1 MIKKRKTILWLIVSL
16 FIAVTTIRVIFLQN
30 RSLSLKNLSLIIWSA
45 SPSWIVVS
53 LLLVLGFIVFE
64 GFSLQYI
71 LNRLGYTAGPIQGII
86 YSAGDQFFSAI
97 TPSASGGQPA
107 SAFFMYSDHI
117 PGAAITVCLLINLVM
132 YVASTLTI
140 GVICLLINPDIL
152 SAFGTASKCLIVFGI
167 LATVLLTVTFTVL
180 LKKPEII
187 QKCGE
192 KLLHFMSGRR
202 YLKDA
207 SSLSDRFKGYYD
219 DYSLC
224 SGVLNSGIK
233 SFIPVFILDLGQR
246 IVQITIAVT
255 LHLAIGGP
263 TRTNLLDL
271 WTIQALSLIGANFIP
286 VPGGMGV
293 ADYLMI
299 DGFKYLFDTDYAY
312 SFQTICRSF
321 SFYLGTMISGLIV
334 LYGSVKVT
342 RERRRKTNV
351 YMGIPEKSRVCGGNR
366 AKQPTA
372 RRKNDGAGRFYIGE
386 NNN

>member
-16 FIAVTTIRVIFLQN
+16 IIAITTVRVIFLQN
-30 RSLSLKNLSLIIWSA
+30 RSLSFKKLSLIIKSA
-45 SPSWIVVS
+45 SPSWIAVS

-71 LNRLGYTAGPIQGII
+71 LNRLGYTTGLIRGIL

-117 PGAAITVCLLINLVM
+117 PGAAITICLLINLVM

-140 GVICLLINPDIL
+140 GILCFMINPDIL
-152 SAFGTASKCLIVFGI
+152 SAFGTASIWLIVFGI
-167 LATVLLTVTFTVL
+167 LATILLTITFVVL
-180 LKKPEII
+180 LKKPVII

-192 KLLHFMSGRR
+192 KLIHFLSEHRL
-202 YLKDA
+202 LKDA
-207 SSLSDRFKGYYD
+207 SRLSDRFKGYYD

-224 SGVLNSGIK
+224 SSVLDSGIK
-233 SFIPVFILDLGQR
+233 SFIPVFFLDLGQR
-246 IVQITIAVT
+246 IVQITVTVT
-255 LHLAIGGP
+255 LYLAIEGS

-271 WTIQALSLIGANFIP
+271 WTIQALSQIGANFIP

-293 ADYLMI
+293 VDYLMI

-334 LYGSVKVT
+334 LHGSIKLACK
-342 RERRRKTNV
+342 RRIKNV
-351 YMGIPEKSRVCGGNR
+351 YMGISEKSGVCR
-366 AKQPTA
+366 CHRTQQPKT
-372 RRKNDGAGRFYIGE
+372 RRKNDGAD
-386 NNN
+386 